1 MIPEKRANANTGVG
15 IGIGLQLLGLFV
27 PHRGHLWLIGAALV
41 LTGTFLLVRGCMY
54 YAEAK
59 GHSKWVG
66 LVGLTGILGLII
78 LIILPDQ
85 HRIPS

>member
-1 MIPEKRANANTGVG
+1 MIPEHRTKANTGVG
-15 IGIGLQLLGLFV
+15 VGAGLQLFGLFM
-27 PHRGHLWLIGAALV
+27 PDRNHLWLLGAALI
-41 LTGTFLLVRGCMY
+41 LIGTALFLRGCMH
-54 YAEAK
+54 YAEGK

-66 LVGLTGILGLII
+66 LVGLAGIVGLII

>member
-1 MIPEKRANANTGVG
+1 MIPEKKSQANAGVG
-15 IGIGLQLLGLFV
+15 IGIILQLFGLFV
-27 PHRGHLWLIGAALV
+27 SGGDTSWLLGAAVILAGILV
-41 LTGTFLLVRGCMY
+41 FIRGCMH

-66 LVGLTGILGLII
+66 LVGLSGILGLII

-85 HRIPS
+85 HRVSA